1 MCSNT
6 SMNKCFKKSL
16 SRNQVREIYEKKLVN
31 SKAFKTEIMLKYTG
45 HENQEK
51 KVKDFLLTS
60 FNEEL

>member
-1 MCSNT
+1 V
-6 SMNKCFKKSL
+6 K
-16 SRNQVREIYEKKLVN
+16 EIYEKKLVN